1 MDVSVII
8 VSWNARQHLEECLAS
23 VYESSA
29 PSVPEVIV
37 VDNASTDGSPEIVEA
52 RFPDVKLV
60 RCRENLGFA
69 KANNIGIKQ
78 SQRRHIAL
86 VNSDVK
92 LVGQCLGTLAT
103 FLDQN
108 PKVGL
113 VGPRIL
119 NTDLTLQS
127 SCRRFPNPW
136 NNFCSAMGLT
146 RLASRHKFFS
156 GEHMLYFRHDQVRPV
171 DVLVGCFWMMRREAV
186 ETVGLLGEEFFIFA
200 EDVDWCR
207 RCWNAGWE
215 IVFCPDA
222 QAIHHRGGSSV
233 NDPVRFAVEHHRAV
247 LRYWRK
253 HHGILGRLYMMVLL
267 GFGQLLRYLSAFV
280 STLVRRST
288 AADSRLRMRKASA
301 CLRACFGRD
310 CSRMS
315 GGVGAPGWGWP
326 E

>member
-8 VSWNARQHLEECLAS
+8 VSWNARRYLEECLAS
-23 VYESSA
+23 IYESSA

-37 VDNASTDGSPEIVEA
+37 VDNASADGSPDMVAE
-52 RFPDVKLV
+52 RFPNVQLV

-69 KANNIGIKQ
+69 RANNIGIQQ
-78 SQRRHIAL
+78 SQRRYIAL

-92 LVGQCLGTLAT
+92 LLGRCLDTLAT

-108 PKVGL
+108 PKIGL
-113 VGPRIL
+113 AGPRIL
-119 NTDLTLQS
+119 NPDLTLQS

-136 NNFCSAMGLT
+136 NNLCSATGLA
-146 RLASRHKFFS
+146 RLGSRHQFFS

-171 DVLVGCFWMMRREAV
+171 DVLVGCFWMMRRETV
-186 ETVGLLGEEFFIFA
+186 EKVGLLDEEFFIFA

-233 NDPVRFAVEHHRAV
+233 NDPVRFAVEQHRAL
-247 LRYWRK
+247 LRYWGK
-253 HHGILGRLYMMVLL
+253 HHGMLGRLYMVVLL
-267 GFGQLLRYLSAFV
+267 GFGQLLRYLWAFA
-280 STLVRRST
+280 STFVRRS
-288 AADSRLRMRKASA
+288 AASDSRLRMRKASA
-301 CLRACFGRD
+301 CLRASFGRD
-310 CSRMS
+310 CSRAS
-315 GGVGAPGWGWP
+315 GGVEVHG
-326 E
+326 

>member
-8 VSWNARQHLEECLAS
+8 VSWNARRYLEECLAS
-23 VYESSA
+23 IHESSA

-37 VDNASTDGSPEIVEA
+37 VDNASTDGSPDMVEQ
-52 RFPDVKLV
+52 RFPNVKLV
-60 RCRENLGFA
+60 RCPENLGFA

-78 SQRRHIAL
+78 SQGRYIAL
-86 VNSDVK
+86 INSDVK
-92 LVGQCLGTLAT
+92 LLGRCLDTLAA

-108 PKVGL
+108 PRIGL
-113 VGPRIL
+113 TSPRIL
-119 NTDLTLQS
+119 NPDLTLQS

-136 NNFCSAMGLT
+136 NNLCSATGLA
-146 RLASRHKFFS
+146 RFGSRHKLFS

-186 ETVGLLGEEFFIFA
+186 EKVGLLDEEFFIFA

-233 NDPVRFAVEHHRAV
+233 NDPVRFAVEQHRAL

-253 HHGILGRLYMMVLL
+253 HHGILGRLYMAVLL
-267 GFGQLLRYLSAFV
+267 GFGQLLRYLLAFV
-280 STLVRRST
+280 STFVRRS
-288 AADSRLRMRKASA
+288 AASDGRLRMRKASA
-301 CLRACFGRD
+301 CLRASFGRD
-310 CSRMS
+310 CSRAS
-315 GGVGAPGWGWP
+315 GSVGASG
-326 E
+326 